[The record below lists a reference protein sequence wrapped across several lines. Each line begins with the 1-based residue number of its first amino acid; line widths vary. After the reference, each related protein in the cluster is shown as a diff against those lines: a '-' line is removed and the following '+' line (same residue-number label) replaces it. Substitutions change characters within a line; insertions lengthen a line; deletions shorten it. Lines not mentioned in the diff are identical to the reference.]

1 MAVRDSYVLSDPTI
15 VINNLPIAIKPNSVS
30 YTEGFGEMQVRV
42 QSAGGGA
49 TQSVYAQDVSTR
61 LSMIK
66 FAMEST
72 ETNIGLVR
80 TWKSNSSQGILNTI
94 RIVDRATGFTRSFQ
108 SAVIE
113 NEPEIALGVDSE
125 ISLEWKGDPAV

>member
-15 VINNLPIAIKPNSVS
+15 VINNLSIAIKPNSVS

>member
-94 RIVDRATGFTRSFQ
+94 LIVDRATGFTRSFQ